1 VPRAL
6 RQDERVEDPIDD
18 APEPLRHLGHLL
30 RRAQQM
36 HLAAWQRDVSRDVT
50 SVQYAVLTVLER
62 MPGASQATLGAELDL
77 DRSTIADLVAR
88 MTRRGLVERA
98 LDPSDRRRNVLRL
111 TAQGRERVTE
121 LRPRVDALEAVM
133 AADLSSADRREL
145 RRMLRSMLSGAQRQ
159 GLLSG
164 DAGA

>member
-1 VPRAL
+1 M
-6 RQDERVEDPIDD
+6 DDPIDD

-62 MPGASQATLGAELDL
+62 LPGASQATLGGELDL

-88 MTRRGLVERA
+88 MTRRGLIERA
-98 LDPSDRRRNVLRL
+98 LDASDRRRNVLRL
-111 TAQGRERVTE
+111 TAAGRRTAAE
-121 LRPRVDALEAVM
+121 LRPRVDGLESVM
-133 AADLSSADRREL
+133 AGDLDARDRREL
-145 RRMLRSMLSGAQRQ
+145 RRMLRAMLTGAQRE

-164 DAGA
+164 E